1 MTEDTILLEKSGGVA
16 RITLN
21 RPALR
26 NARFPDAKAGIGPAS
41 VHTCQVLP
49 DFRAAG
55 LGCPPTATQ
64 VSTNDRSCEQWHFRG
79 RLMKRG
85 KHRRT

>member
-26 NARFPDAKAGIGPAS
+26 NAFEDALISK
-41 VHTCQVLP
+41 L
-49 DFRAAG
+49 RAALIG
-55 LGCPPTATQ
+55 RVDLVAAHRSNSKITPSTAHR
-64 VSTNDRSCEQWHFRG
+64 VKIDYADHAGG
-79 RLMKRG
+79 RENRNSPLINPNALS
-85 KHRRT
+85 

>member
-26 NARFPDAKAGIGPAS
+26 NAFEDALISK
-41 VHTCQVLP
+41 L
-49 DFRAAG
+49 RAALIG
-55 LGCPPTATQ
+55 RVDLVAAHRSNSKITPSTAIHR
-64 VSTNDRSCEQWHFRG
+64 VKIDYADHAGG
-79 RLMKRG
+79 REKLAGANG
-85 KHRRT
+85 K

>member
-26 NARFPDAKAGIGPAS
+26 NAFDDALISK
-41 VHTCQVLP
+41 L
-49 DFRAAG
+49 RAALIG
-55 LGCPPTATQ
+55 RGSPRCRPPEEQQDHAQHGNTQ
-64 VSTNDRSCEQWHFRG
+64 GQD
-79 RLMKRG
+79 
-85 KHRRT
+85 